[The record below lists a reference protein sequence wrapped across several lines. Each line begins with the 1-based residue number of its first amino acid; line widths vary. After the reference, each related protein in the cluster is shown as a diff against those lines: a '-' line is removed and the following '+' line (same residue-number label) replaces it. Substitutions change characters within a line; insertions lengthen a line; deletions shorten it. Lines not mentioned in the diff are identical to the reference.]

1 MRSGKRWQAFV
12 AAGFIILYLTIMLAC
27 TFLVKGKYLNEFE
40 HSFQTQLSS
49 LTEVIETLG
58 NAEEDSGE
66 DMEEAVKGKEA
77 SYQYLVSTVLL
88 HSKYQQYAAV
98 FYDKEGKIAV
108 RSQYASAVQNY
119 QDYRL
124 GAQNVFSLS
133 SFFSEEEIDRLA
145 RYALERQE
153 ELRAHKPEKYRFL
166 GKIAEEDGSLL
177 GLFVQRV
184 FWQTD
189 ISIEDGEQDPFTGSK
204 SEISYSDDKNDAV
217 SYVQTGSEVVWEWE
231 SRDAEEMTVGT
242 RQISLV
248 FPGLTYGYR
257 DWKRW
262 KNSDYLQHTVP
273 EDLENYYGSFSE
285 KVRMSSE
292 AFQPRFKEDYT
303 VSIGNRTCD
312 LTLLSECRPWAAAMD
327 YMKYVYLAGFLLM
340 TACMTAVMF
349 VVHKNEERRSRLE
362 ENQRDFINAMAHE
375 MKTPLGIIRGFAEN
389 LQENTVAEKKDY
401 YLQQIIG
408 QTEVMDSM
416 VADIIG
422 AARLES
428 QHLVL
433 QKEMISVNNLLRKQ
447 LGKFGPLIE
456 EKGVSLQFSMQEVFE
471 LEGDNKYLE
480 KAFANLID
488 NAVSYCDRGGIIKIV
503 TDAQGC
509 RIENTCASVQ
519 EEDVQRAF
527 DIFYRGKR
535 TASAEKHLG
544 IGLYLARKI
553 LNLHAV
559 RITAEK
565 TPDGFR
571 VTCKKTGG
579 KRRL

>member
-1 MRSGKRWQAFV
+1 MRRKKRWQIFV
-12 AAGFIILYLTIMLAC
+12 AAGFMILYLSIMLAC
-27 TFLVKGKYLNEFE
+27 TFLVRGKYLNEFE
-40 HSFQTQLSS
+40 HNFQMQLDN
-49 LTEVIETLG
+49 LTELIEALE
-58 NAEEDSGE
+58 NAEEGSAE
-66 DMEEAVKGKEA
+66 DTEENVKGKEA
-77 SYQYLVSTVLL
+77 SYQYLVSAALL

-98 FYDKEGKIAV
+98 FYDKESGLAV
-108 RSQYASAVQNY
+108 RSQYASAVQSY
-119 QDYRL
+119 RDYRL
-124 GAQNVFSLS
+124 GAQYVFTLS
-133 SFFSEEEIDRLA
+133 DYFMEEEIDRLA
-145 RYALERQE
+145 RCALERSE
-153 ELRAHKPEKYRFL
+153 ELRVHKPEKYRFL

-177 GLFVQRV
+177 GFFVQRV
-184 FWQTD
+184 FWKTD
-189 ISIEDGEQDPFTGSK
+189 MNIEDGERDPFTGSK
-204 SEISYSDDKNDAV
+204 SEISYSDDKNYAV
-217 SYVQTGSEVVWEWE
+217 SYVQVGSEVVWEWE
-231 SRDAEEMTVGT
+231 SQDAKEKTADT

-273 EDLENYYGSFSE
+273 EDLESYYGSFSE
-285 KVRMSSE
+285 KVRTSSE
-292 AFQPRFKEDYT
+292 TFHPRFKEDYT
-303 VSIGNRTCD
+303 VSIGDRTCD

-340 TACMTAVMF
+340 TACMAAVMF
-349 VVHKNEERRSRLE
+349 VVYKNEEQRSRLE

-433 QKEMISVNNLLRKQ
+433 EKEMISVNNLLRDQ
-447 LGKFGPLIE
+447 LGKFAPLIE
-456 EKGVSLQFSMQEVFE
+456 EKGVSLQFSMQKVFE
-471 LEGDNKYLE
+471 LEGDGKYLE

-488 NAVSYCDRGGIIKIV
+488 NAVSYCDRGGTIKIA

-509 RIENTCASVQ
+509 RIENTCASVR

-535 TASAEKHLG
+535 AASAEKHLG
-544 IGLYLARKI
+544 IGLYLTRKI
-553 LNLHAV
+553 LNLHDV
-559 RITAEK
+559 QITVEK
-565 TPDGFR
+565 TPEGFGA
-571 VTCKKTGG
+571 TCKKTGRNH
-579 KRRL
+579 RR